1 MEKQGQITKDEEEV
15 AETLYALASMFSDT
29 NKANQPGSDDE
40 PPETKSSAIP
50 EAGSSMNA
58 VEDSGIPTL
67 REEST
72 KISSKVTLEASSKQP
87 SPPSGSVVESDFG
100 VGPRPRASTFDTT
113 PSGEHAI
120 DLEKTPARFAS
131 TNIACQ
137 PPVIENSITTE
148 KYTRVAVES
157 KKTWK
162 RSSAHVYISRLIK
175 VLQISEGKELSL
187 EKPTQLTTSV
197 DAHQMTGINGR
208 NGGLSFNGIDPAAEK
223 DSSAEIQNDILLHK
237 GPIQDQPLVQLP
249 QYLSSTA
256 NSSFPARTGRQLDL
270 QQQKWAAQLSTQYN
284 NGGVGS
290 PNLPDW
296 KNGKMDSPSSMLNYT
311 QAIFPHLLS
320 SKYQQ
325 FSPQQQQLMSINSSL
340 HHPNIKLH
348 HHQFPLGFE
357 RNGAAFY
364 SENIPQLQLPC
375 DQHL

>member
-40 PPETKSSAIP
+40 PHETKSSAIP

-120 DLEKTPARFAS
+120 DL
-131 TNIACQ
+131 
-137 PPVIENSITTE
+137 E

-249 QYLSSTA
+249 QYLSNTA

-311 QAIFPHLLS
+311 QAIFPHLLG